1 MYFKDKENKIFHL
14 PDDCLDKKRNDW
26 VEISENEM
34 KEITLKASIGTLEQ
48 EKFYAKN
55 RLMFDF
61 STAINEP
68 LELNG
73 LKYQIKESDLI
84 YFETLFNGVDEID
97 FILADNSVTKLNKAD
112 FDELKIM
119 LTKRRNELTLKLRDL
134 KNQIEKAENIQT
146 LKEIKW
152 R

>member
-14 PDDCLDKKRNDW
+14 PDDRLDKKRDDW
-26 VEISENEM
+26 VEISESEM

-61 STAINEP
+61 SIAINQP

-73 LKYQIKESDLI
+73 LKYQINESDLS
-84 YFETLFNGVDEID
+84 YFETLFNGADEID

-112 FDELKIM
+112 FDELKKM
-119 LTKRRNELTLKLRDL
+119 LAKRRNDLTLKLRDL
-134 KNQIEKAENIQT
+134 KNQIEKAENTQT

-152 R
+152 L

>member
-26 VEISENEM
+26 VEISESEM

-152 R
+152 L

>member
-14 PDDCLDKKRNDW
+14 PDDCLDKKRDDW

-55 RLMFDF
+55 RIMFDF
-61 STAINEP
+61 STEINQP

-84 YFETLFNGVDEID
+84 YFETLFNGADEID

-112 FDELKIM
+112 FDELKKM
-119 LTKRRNELTLKLRDL
+119 LAKRRNDLTLKLRDL
-134 KNQIEKAENIQT
+134 KNQIEKAENTQT

-152 R
+152 L

>member
-14 PDDCLDKKRNDW
+14 LYDYLDKKRDDW

-55 RLMFDF
+55 RIMLDC

-68 LELNG
+68 
-73 LKYQIKESDLI
+73 
-84 YFETLFNGVDEID
+84 
-97 FILADNSVTKLNKAD
+97 
-112 FDELKIM
+112 
-119 LTKRRNELTLKLRDL
+119 
-134 KNQIEKAENIQT
+134 
-146 LKEIKW
+146 
-152 R
+152 

>member
-61 STAINEP
+61 SIAINEP

-73 LKYQIKESDLI
+73 LKYQINESDLI
-84 YFETLFNGVDEID
+84 YFETLFNGADEID

-119 LTKRRNELTLKLRDL
+119 LAKRRNELTLKLREL
-134 KNQIEKAENIQT
+134 KNEVEKANSKTI
-146 LKEIKW
+146 KEIKW

>member
-26 VEISENEM
+26 VEISESEM

-146 LKEIKW
+146 LKGIKW
-152 R
+152 L

>member
-26 VEISENEM
+26 VEISESEM

>member
-14 PDDCLDKKRNDW
+14 PDDCLDKKRDDW

-73 LKYQIKESDLI
+73 LKYQIKEGDLT
-84 YFETLFNGVDEID
+84 YFETLFNGADEID

-134 KNQIEKAENIQT
+134 KNQIEKAENMQT

-152 R
+152 L

>member
-34 KEITLKASIGTLEQ
+34 KEITLKASVGTLEQ

-73 LKYQIKESDLI
+73 LKYQIKEGDLT
-84 YFETLFNGVDEID
+84 YFETLFNGADEID

-152 R
+152 L

>member
-14 PDDCLDKKRNDW
+14 PDDCLDKKRDDW

-61 STAINEP
+61 SIAINQP

-73 LKYQIKESDLI
+73 LKYQIKEGDLT
-84 YFETLFNGVDEID
+84 YFETLFNGADEID

-112 FDELKIM
+112 FNELKIM
-119 LTKRRNELTLKLRDL
+119 LAKRRNDLTLKLRDL

-152 R
+152 L

>member
-61 STAINEP
+61 SIAINEP

-84 YFETLFNGVDEID
+84 YFETLFNGADEID

-112 FDELKIM
+112 FGELKIM

>member
-112 FDELKIM
+112 FNELKIM
-119 LTKRRNELTLKLRDL
+119 LAKRRNDLTLKLRDL

>member
-14 PDDCLDKKRNDW
+14 PDDCLDKKRDDW

-152 R
+152 L

>member
-14 PDDCLDKKRNDW
+14 QDNCLDKKRDDW

-55 RLMFDF
+55 RIMFDF
-61 STAINEP
+61 STEINQP

-73 LKYQIKESDLI
+73 LKYQIKEGDLI
-84 YFETLFNGVDEID
+84 YFETLFNGADEID

-119 LTKRRNELTLKLRDL
+119 LTKRRNDLTLKLRDL
-134 KNQIEKAENIQT
+134 KNQIEKAENTQT

-152 R
+152 L

>member
-14 PDDCLDKKRNDW
+14 PDDCLDKKRDDW

-34 KEITLKASIGTLEQ
+34 KEITLKASVGTLEQ

-61 STAINEP
+61 STAINQP

-73 LKYQIKESDLI
+73 LKYQIKEGDLT
-84 YFETLFNGVDEID
+84 YFETLFNGADEID

-152 R
+152 L

>member
-14 PDDCLDKKRNDW
+14 PDDCLDKKRDDW
-26 VEISENEM
+26 VEISESEM

-152 R
+152 L

>member
-152 R
+152 L

>member
-14 PDDCLDKKRNDW
+14 PDDCLDKKRDDW
-26 VEISENEM
+26 VEISESEM

-61 STAINEP
+61 SIAINEP

-84 YFETLFNGVDEID
+84 YFETLFNGADEID

-112 FDELKIM
+112 FDELKKM
-119 LTKRRNELTLKLRDL
+119 LAKRRNDLTLKLRDL
-134 KNQIEKAENIQT
+134 KNQIEKAENTQT

-152 R
+152 L

>member
-14 PDDCLDKKRNDW
+14 PDDCLDKKRDDW

-73 LKYQIKESDLI
+73 LKYQIKESDLS
-84 YFETLFNGVDEID
+84 YFETLFNGADEID

-119 LTKRRNELTLKLRDL
+119 LAKRRNDLTLKLRDL

-152 R
+152 L

>member
-26 VEISENEM
+26 VEISESEM
-34 KEITLKASIGTLEQ
+34 KEITLKASVGTLEQ

-61 STAINEP
+61 STAINQP

-73 LKYQIKESDLI
+73 LKYQIKEGDLT
-84 YFETLFNGVDEID
+84 YFETLFNGADEID

-152 R
+152 L

>member
-14 PDDCLDKKRNDW
+14 PDDCLDKKRDDW

-55 RLMFDF
+55 RIMFDF
-61 STAINEP
+61 STEINQP

-73 LKYQIKESDLI
+73 LKYQINEGDLS
-84 YFETLFNGVDEID
+84 YFETLFNGADEID

-134 KNQIEKAENIQT
+134 KNQIEKAENTQT

-152 R
+152 L

>member
-14 PDDCLDKKRNDW
+14 PDDRLDKKRDDW
-26 VEISENEM
+26 VEISESEM

-61 STAINEP
+61 SIAINQP

-73 LKYQIKESDLI
+73 LKYQINESDLS
-84 YFETLFNGVDEID
+84 YFETLFNGADEID

-112 FDELKIM
+112 FDELKKM
-119 LTKRRNELTLKLRDL
+119 LAKRRNELTLKLRDL
-134 KNQIEKAENIQT
+134 KNQIEKAENTQT

-152 R
+152 L

>member
-14 PDDCLDKKRNDW
+14 PDDCLDKKRDDW

-55 RLMFDF
+55 RIMFDF

-73 LKYQIKESDLI
+73 LKYQIKEGDLI
-84 YFETLFNGVDEID
+84 YFETLFNGTDEID

-119 LTKRRNELTLKLRDL
+119 LTKRRNDLTLKLRDL
-134 KNQIEKAENIQT
+134 KNQIEKAENTQT

>member
-14 PDDCLDKKRNDW
+14 PDDCLDKKRDDW
-26 VEISENEM
+26 VEISESEM
-34 KEITLKASIGTLEQ
+34 KEITLKASVGTLEQ

-61 STAINEP
+61 STAINQP

-73 LKYQIKESDLI
+73 LKYQIKEGDLT
-84 YFETLFNGVDEID
+84 YFETLFNGADEID

-152 R
+152 L

>member
-14 PDDCLDKKRNDW
+14 PDDCLDKKRDDW
-26 VEISENEM
+26 VEISESEM

-48 EKFYAKN
+48 ERFYSKN

-61 STAINEP
+61 SIAINQP

-73 LKYQIKESDLI
+73 LKYQIKEGDLT
-84 YFETLFNGVDEID
+84 YFETLFNGADEID

-112 FDELKIM
+112 FDELKTM
-119 LTKRRNELTLKLRDL
+119 LAKRRNDLTLKLRDL

-152 R
+152 L

>member
-61 STAINEP
+61 SIAINEP

-73 LKYQIKESDLI
+73 LKYQINESDLI
-84 YFETLFNGVDEID
+84 YFETLFNGADEID

-119 LTKRRNELTLKLRDL
+119 LAKRRNELTLKLREL
-134 KNQIEKAENIQT
+134 KNEVEKANLQT
-146 LKEIKW
+146 IKEIKW

>member
-61 STAINEP
+61 SIAINEP

-84 YFETLFNGVDEID
+84 YFETLFNGADEID

-112 FDELKIM
+112 FGELKIM

-152 R
+152 L

>member
-14 PDDCLDKKRNDW
+14 PDDSLDKKRDDW
-26 VEISENEM
+26 VEIRESEM

-61 STAINEP
+61 SIAINQP

-73 LKYQIKESDLI
+73 LKYQINESDLS
-84 YFETLFNGVDEID
+84 YFETLFNGADEID

-112 FDELKIM
+112 FDELKKM
-119 LTKRRNELTLKLRDL
+119 LAKRRNELTLKLRDL
-134 KNQIEKAENIQT
+134 KNQIEKAENTQT

-152 R
+152 L

>member
-14 PDDCLDKKRNDW
+14 PDDCLDKKRDDW
-26 VEISENEM
+26 VEISESEM

-61 STAINEP
+61 SIAINEP

-84 YFETLFNGVDEID
+84 YFETLFNGADEID

-119 LTKRRNELTLKLRDL
+119 LAKRRNELTLKLRDL
-134 KNQIEKAENIQT
+134 KNQIEKAENTQT

-152 R
+152 L

>member
-14 PDDCLDKKRNDW
+14 PDDRLDKKRDDW

-55 RLMFDF
+55 RIMFDF
-61 STAINEP
+61 STAINQP

-84 YFETLFNGVDEID
+84 YFETLFNGADEID
-97 FILADNSVTKLNKAD
+97 FILADTSVTKLNKSD
-112 FDELKIM
+112 FETLKQM
-119 LTKRRNELTLKLRDL
+119 LAQRRNELMLKLRDL
-134 KNQIEKAENIQT
+134 TNQIDSADSVKKV
-146 LKEIKW
+146 KEIKW
-152 R
+152 L